1 MRYVQIIARRYAMEL
16 RAGAIVNLGLGMP
29 EGIAAGRPRSAS
41 ANASR

>member
-1 MRYVQIIARRYAMEL
+1 MRYVQIIAHRYAME
-16 RAGAIVNLGLGMP
+16 RAGAIVNLGLGLP